1 MKGQGTVLSVD
12 GIKAK
17 VRVIVSSECMGCPSK
32 SSCQPGAGETRE
44 ITAINDC
51 GAEVS
56 DQVVFEAD
64 TGKVIISA
72 ALIWIVPLI
81 AMIIGY
87 IVGEIFAE
95 GFWPIGVAF
104 VFLVASF
111 AFLSLLD
118 KSISGGKKFYPK
130 ITKIVHS
137 IDQEEYCKY

>member
-17 VRVIVSSECMGCPSK
+17 VRVTASSECIGCPSK
-32 SSCQPGAGETRE
+32 SSCQPGSDRTRE

-51 GAEVS
+51 GADVS
-56 DQVVFEAD
+56 DHVVFEAD
-64 TGKVIISA
+64 TGRVIISA
-72 ALIWIVPLI
+72 ALIWIMPLI

-111 AFLSLLD
+111 ALLSLLD
-118 KSISGGKKFYPK
+118 KSILS
-130 ITKIVHS
+130 
-137 IDQEEYCKY
+137 QQ